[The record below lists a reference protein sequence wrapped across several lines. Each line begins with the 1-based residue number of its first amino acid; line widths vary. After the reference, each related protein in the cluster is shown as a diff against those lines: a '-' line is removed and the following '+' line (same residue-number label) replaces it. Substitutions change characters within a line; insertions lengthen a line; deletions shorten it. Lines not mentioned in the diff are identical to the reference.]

1 MFLKE
6 KLNLPYTWSLSWVHS
21 YVCIMFHRFSFSFK
35 KHVSIMFSKVFSKH
49 MVHNILNS
57 INCKI
62 YSYNWQRARACYQM
76 IWLKN
81 IINIQCMYYQPFI
94 RIKQKKKV
102 IHDVMFLRTTLNLP
116 YIWSL
121 SISMFVSCFYK
132 FFPKT

>member
-1 MFLKE
+1 
-6 KLNLPYTWSLSWVHS
+6 
-21 YVCIMFHRFSFSFK
+21 
-35 KHVSIMFSKVFSKH
+35 MFSKVFSKH

-116 YIWSL
+116 YI
-121 SISMFVSCFYK
+121 
-132 FFPKT
+132 